1 MVGDV
6 AALSLSPRRFVAM
19 SLLLLWRS
27 TPALARSSGPTP
39 GADGTSS
46 SAAVGLGL
54 LAKHGLPASMAAT
67 MLTARSL
74 SLSLSAYF
82 L

>member
-46 SAAVGLGL
+46 STVGVVLVL
-54 LAKHGLPASMAAT
+54 RAKRAFPPGSMAAC
-67 MLTARSL
+67 SQ
-74 SLSLSAYF
+74 
-82 L
+82 

>member
-27 TPALARSSGPTP
+27 TPVLARSSGPTP

-54 LAKHGLPASMAAT
+54 LAKHGFPASMAAC
-67 MLTARSL
+67 SQ
-74 SLSLSAYF
+74 
-82 L
+82 